1 MGQAMRR
8 REFVKAIAGLAAWW
22 PLSARAQQPAMPVIG
37 FLSSASPK
45 AYEHFVV
52 AFKAGLAEVGYVDG
66 KNVSIDYMWADDRY
80 DRLPALAA
88 ELVRRQ
94 VSVIVASG
102 GPVPARAAK
111 AATSAIPIVFT
122 ALSDPVKLGLVASF
136 NKPGTNV
143 TGVAALTSELDAKR
157 LEILRELVPNAET
170 IGALVDSNR
179 QAEGQVEGIQAAG
192 RAAGR
197 QLVIVSV
204 GNEKD
209 FVGAFETLH
218 RRKVGGLVVAASA
231 FFTSRRDRLIELAAR
246 YSMPTIFQFR
256 DFATAGGLVSYGA
269 SGADSYRNA
278 GLYTGRI
285 LQGEKPADLPVI
297 QPTKFELVI
306 NLRTAKAL
314 GVTVP
319 RSLLVA
325 ADEVIE

>member
-1 MGQAMRR
+1 MQR
-8 REFVKAIAGLAAWW
+8 REFIGGVAGSAVWW
-22 PLSARAQQPAMPVIG
+22 PLSARAQQSTTPVVG
-37 FLSSASPK
+37 FLSSASPR
-45 AYEHFVV
+45 AYEHFVA
-52 AFKAGLAEVGYVDG
+52 AFKAGLAEAGYVDG
-66 KNVSIDYMWADDRY
+66 KNVSIDYLWAEDQY

-111 AATSAIPIVFT
+111 AATSTIPIVFT
-122 ALSDPVKLGLVASF
+122 ALSDPVRLGLVASF
-136 NKPGTNV
+136 NKPGSNV

-192 RAAGR
+192 RTAGR

-204 GNEKD
+204 GNEND

-218 RRKVGGLVVAASA
+218 RRKVGALVVGASA
-231 FFTSRRDRLIELAAR
+231 FFTSRRDHLIELAAR
-246 YSMPTIFQFR
+246 YSIPAIFQFR

-269 SGADSYRNA
+269 NGADAYRNA
-278 GLYTGRI
+278 GLYTGKI
-285 LQGEKPADLPVI
+285 LQGEKPANLPVI

-306 NLRTAKAL
+306 NLKTAKAL
-314 GVTVP
+314 GLEVP
-319 RSLLVA
+319 AMLLA
-325 ADEVIE
+325 RADEVIE

>member
-1 MGQAMRR
+1 MRR
-8 REFVKAIAGLAAWW
+8 REFVKTIAGLAAWW
-22 PLSARAQQPAMPVIG
+22 PLSVRAQQSTMPVVG

-45 AYEHFVV
+45 AYEHFVA
-52 AFKAGLAEVGYVDG
+52 AFKNGLAEAGYVEG
-66 KNVSIDYMWADDRY
+66 KNVSIDYRWAEDQY

-111 AATSAIPIVFT
+111 AATSTIPIVFT
-122 ALSDPVKLGLVASF
+122 ALSDPVRLGLVASF
-136 NKPGTNV
+136 NKPGSNV

-170 IGALVDSNR
+170 IGALVNSNR

-204 GNEKD
+204 GNEND

-218 RRKVGGLVVAASA
+218 RRKVGALVVGASA
-231 FFTSRRDRLIELAAR
+231 FFTESPR
-246 YSMPTIFQFR
+246 S
-256 DFATAGGLVSYGA
+256 
-269 SGADSYRNA
+269 SYR
-278 GLYTGRI
+278 TGS
-285 LQGEKPADLPVI
+285 
-297 QPTKFELVI
+297 
-306 NLRTAKAL
+306 AL
-314 GVTVP
+314 LDTRDISVP
-319 RSLLVA
+319 RFRHGRRSRELWCQWCRRISERRAVHGQNSSRGEA
-325 ADEVIE
+325 GQFTCYSAHKV

>member
-1 MGQAMRR
+1 MRR
-8 REFVKAIAGLAAWW
+8 REFVKAIAGLAAWG
-22 PLSARAQQPAMPVIG
+22 PLPVRAQPATMPVIG

-52 AFKAGLAEVGYVDG
+52 AFKSGLAEVGYVEG
-66 KNVSIDYMWADDRY
+66 KNVSIDYLWAEDQY
-80 DRLPALAA
+80 DRLPGLAA

-111 AATSAIPIVFT
+111 AATSTIPIVFT

-136 NKPGTNV
+136 NKPGYNV

-157 LEILRELVPNAET
+157 LEILRELVPDAEI

-179 QAEGQVEGIQAAG
+179 QAEGQIEGIQAAA
-192 RAAGR
+192 RASGR

-204 GNEKD
+204 GNESD
-209 FVGAFETLH
+209 FGGAFETLR
-218 RRKVGGLVVAASA
+218 RRKVGALVVGASA

-246 YSMPTIFQFR
+246 YAIPAIFQFR
-256 DFATAGGLVSYGA
+256 DFITAGGLVSYGA
-269 SGADSYRNA
+269 NGADAYRSA
-278 GLYTGRI
+278 GLYTGKI
-285 LQGEKPADLPVI
+285 LQGEKPANLPVI

-306 NLRTAKAL
+306 NLKTAKAL

>member
-1 MGQAMRR
+1 MRR
-8 REFVKAIAGLAAWW
+8 REFVKAIAGLAAWR
-22 PLSARAQQPAMPVIG
+22 PLSVRAQQSAMPVIG

-52 AFKAGLAEVGYVDG
+52 AFKTGLAEAGYVDG
-66 KNVSIDYMWADDRY
+66 KNVSIDFMWAEDRY

-88 ELVRRQ
+88 ELVRRK

-111 AATSAIPIVFT
+111 AATSTIPIVFT

-136 NKPGTNV
+136 NKPGHNV

-157 LEILRELVPNAET
+157 LEILRELVPNAEI

-204 GNEKD
+204 GNESD
-209 FVGAFETLH
+209 FAGAFETLH
-218 RRKVGGLVVAASA
+218 RRKVGALVVGASA
-231 FFTSRRDRLIELAAR
+231 FFTSRRNHLIELAAR
-246 YSMPTIFQFR
+246 YAIPAIFQFR

-269 SGADSYRNA
+269 SGADAYRNA
-278 GLYTGRI
+278 GLYTGKI
-285 LQGEKPADLPVI
+285 LQGEKPANLPVI

-306 NLRTAKAL
+306 NLKTAKAL

>member
-1 MGQAMRR
+1 MQR
-8 REFVKAIAGLAAWW
+8 REFIRGIAGLAAWW
-22 PLSARAQQPAMPVIG
+22 PLSARAQQSTMPVVG

-52 AFKAGLAEVGYVDG
+52 AFKAGLAEAGYVDG
-66 KNVSIDYMWADDRY
+66 KNVSVDYVWAEDHY

-111 AATSAIPIVFT
+111 AATSTIPIVFT
-122 ALSDPVKLGLVASF
+122 ALSDPVRLGLVASF
-136 NKPGTNV
+136 NKPGSNV

-157 LEILRELVPNAET
+157 LEILRELVPNAEV

-179 QAEGQVEGIQAAG
+179 QAEGQVEGIQTAA

-204 GNEKD
+204 GNESD
-209 FVGAFETLH
+209 FAGAFETLH
-218 RRKVGGLVVAASA
+218 RRKAGALVVGASA
-231 FFTSRRDRLIELAAR
+231 FFTSRREHLIALAAR
-246 YSMPTIFQFR
+246 HAIPAIFQFR
-256 DFATAGGLVSYGA
+256 DFAIAGGLVSYGA
-269 SGADSYRNA
+269 SGADAYRNA
-278 GLYTGRI
+278 GLYTGKI
-285 LQGEKPADLPVI
+285 LQGEKPANLPVI

-306 NLRTAKAL
+306 NLKTAKAL

>member
-1 MGQAMRR
+1 VSKSMGQAMRR
-8 REFVKAIAGLAAWW
+8 REFVKAVAGLAAWW

-45 AYEHFVV
+45 AYQHFVV

-66 KNVSIDYMWADDRY
+66 KNVSIDYLWADDRY
-80 DRLPALAA
+80 DRLPVLAA

-111 AATSAIPIVFT
+111 AATSTIPIVFT

-136 NKPGTNV
+136 NKPGSNV

-170 IGALVDSNR
+170 IGVLVDSNR

-218 RRKVGGLVVAASA
+218 RGKAGGLVVGASA
-231 FFTSRRDRLIELAAR
+231 FFTSLRDRLIELAAR

-256 DFATAGGLVSYGA
+256 DFVTAGGLVSYGA

-285 LQGEKPADLPVI
+285 LQG
-297 QPTKFELVI
+297 
-306 NLRTAKAL
+306 
-314 GVTVP
+314 
-319 RSLLVA
+319 
-325 ADEVIE
+325 